1 MNPLRIAFV
10 VLVLGFASGAWA
22 QDPSG
27 LEALSQGKAAAGRGD
42 FAAALTLFE
51 QAAASLEAGQK
62 GDAYLWAALAAE
74 RLGHKEQAERYK
86 TLALAPIPAPAASER
101 VEAKRSESLEPQD
114 TLPVEPPVP
123 VAAPAAEA
131 KAPETPKEKEK
142 PDAFQHFFGREE
154 AKAPAKKEPA
164 AEKKEKEEVVKD
176 KPEVDAFQYF
186 FGRRE
191 KKEKQDEPAESSEK
205 PPA

>member
-1 MNPLRIAFV
+1 MRPLRIAFF
-10 VLVLGFASGAWA
+10 VLVLGAASGAWA

-51 QAAASLEAGQK
+51 RAAATLESGQK

-74 RLGHKEQAERYK
+74 KLDRRDEAERYK
-86 TLALAPIPAPAASER
+86 SLALAPEPPPVVAEPVQAKPASAG
-101 VEAKRSESLEPQD
+101 ESLNPPD
-114 TLPVEPPVP
+114 TLPVEHPP
-123 VAAPAAEA
+123 VAAPATEA
-131 KAPETPKEKEK
+131 RKPETPKET
-142 PDAFQHFFGREE
+142 PDAFQHFFGRKE
-154 AKAPAKKEPA
+154 AKAPAKE
-164 AEKKEKEEVVKD
+164 EEKEEVKAR
-176 KPEVDAFQYF
+176 PEVDAFQYF

-191 KKEKQDEPAESSEK
+191 KKEDKKEKEGEASESEK